1 MPRDEIGVVDY
12 FQETQG
18 EKGDRL
24 DGKTASAKMGMARRE
39 DVKQAKLN
47 RFNCLLYSYII
58 FNVLSIPCT
67 ATSLLTVSWF
77 HYAGATNSLSTVGT
91 KIVLSEDWAVAI
103 NGLAIHVEYCD
114 ESDGKCDVSMD
125 DFRYFKPAPDPAGFQ
140 WPAGAWA
147 DAAAKADTG
156 TTYLLAGVGV
166 YFVCNIA
173 VTVTMSLAFCNRDT
187 RFRMIMGT
195 LASVVA
201 LVSLVLGILGFVKSL
216 TDFISLLET
225 DNYVDAEYTPPL
237 TQSYS
242 LYSIGATVG
251 CQLVCAIVMFMLI
264 KPKDECPDHIL
275 AEIEKHRT
283 VRGKRTDKYCKDRD
297 ATTHITEKTPV
308 DSFEG
313 GAHKGIGWTM
323 DVFTEQC
330 NVMHTEDHCVNHPL
344 EIINPPLRLEPIR
357 PINKDTAV
365 ATELIEAP
373 VSPTGFSAELC
384 LDVSHLVPQNLPGS
398 VACTQA
404 IHGFSKSKNLE
415 KLRVATKQRTRKV
428 TRCPPQETKRSRA
441 KERAEVVISM
451 NSYVAPTERV
461 A

>member
-12 FQETQG
+12 FQETEG

-24 DGKTASAKMGMARRE
+24 DGKTASAKMGKARRD
-39 DVKQAKLN
+39 DVKQAKLKI
-47 RFNCLLYSYII
+47 FNCLLYSYIV
-58 FNVLSIPCT
+58 FNVLSIPCS

-77 HYAGATNSLSTVGT
+77 HYFGTTDSLSTAGT
-91 KIVLSEDWAVAI
+91 TIVVSEDWAIAI
-103 NGLAIHVEYCD
+103 NGIAIYVEYCD

-125 DFRYFKPAPDPAGFQ
+125 DFRYFSPDPDPAGFQ

-147 DAAAKADTG
+147 DAAAKAASG
-156 TTYLLAGVGV
+156 NTYLLAGVGV
-166 YFVCNIA
+166 YFAGNIA
-173 VTVTMSLAFCNRDT
+173 ATVIMSMAFCNRDT

-201 LVSLVLGILGFVKSL
+201 LVSLVLGILGFVMSL

-225 DNYVDAEYTPPL
+225 DNWVDEIYVPPL
-237 TQSYS
+237 KQSYS
-242 LYSIGATVG
+242 LYLIGGTVG

-264 KPKDECPDHIL
+264 KPKAECPDHIL
-275 AEIEKHRT
+275 AEIHKHKT
-283 VRGKRTDKYCKDRD
+283 IRGKRTEKYCKDRD
-297 ATTHITEKTPV
+297 ATTHITEQTPV

-344 EIINPPLRLEPIR
+344 ETLSPPLRLAPIR

-373 VSPTGFSAELC
+373 TSPTGFKAELC
-384 LDVSHLVPQNLPGS
+384 LEVLPQNLPGS
-398 VACTQA
+398 VACAQA
-404 IHGFSKSKNLE
+404 IHGFSKSTNLE

-441 KERAEVVISM
+441 KERSEVVISM
-451 NSYVAPTERV
+451 NSYVAPIDRV